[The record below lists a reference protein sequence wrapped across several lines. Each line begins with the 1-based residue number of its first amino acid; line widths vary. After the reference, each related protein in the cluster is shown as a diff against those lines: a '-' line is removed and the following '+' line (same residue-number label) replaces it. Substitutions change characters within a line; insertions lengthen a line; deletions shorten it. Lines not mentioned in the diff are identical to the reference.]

1 MPDTVPVTYLGAI
14 RKTSGRLTMNT
25 IISTTQAPAAVGP
38 YSQAIKAGNTIYC
51 SGQIGLDPET
61 GVLVEGV
68 TAQTHR
74 AFNNMQAVLAAAGAA
89 MTDVVKI
96 TIFLTDMNDFGTVN
110 EIMAAHMPSPY
121 PARSCMQVAAL
132 PKGALVEVEAVAVL

>member
-38 YSQAIKAGNTIYC
+38 YSQAIKAGNTVYC